1 MPYSS
6 TNVTLYRFKT
16 GKAFTKGQRFAL
28 DLPLD
33 NAGAVF
39 DLPSAL
45 SFLACAPFKLEP
57 EMEIKLEMD
66 SAFAIPVNVED
77 YDYCVIQ
84 ADGGTGR
91 VNKLP
96 YFIEKIDRVSDQVV
110 RVRLLFDELNFMSAI
125 GSADGI
131 ASFLSDRTRV
141 TREHKYRFAKSK
153 TGNSYLPVIDR
164 FPEGISGNF
173 RRTSKEAIEL
183 SENVKTGKGFDWTA
197 FYFSDGTDA
206 SSPISSFLVADEPL
220 FQKTLKAAKDTLAYA
235 DIPEAVSL
243 YFTLPEASDLSVE
256 GYMLTGGTTPGR
268 TVTLGEEADIDGRR
282 CVVMAAR
289 IWTGK
294 KAGDN
299 FLQSYFYK
307 VWYDKNGIFV
317 KEEQVGTF
325 YDHMFKIVAPR
336 CARVFSGTS
345 AWPTSMAAILR
356 LPTLSAFFKK
366 DVDDL
371 ERIVAESDVDRTALG
386 LKKAICLPYR
396 PFDRDASGYL
406 PEGCFV
412 VAGKILLARD
422 DLESTIEWRPSG
434 RNKILHLP
442 KLSAKPTETTDGKG
456 ASLLLEPKVFSSEF
470 QFSKLVYDSFS
481 IVLKGEDSY
490 FNLNLSETG
499 NDKIVFKFFASPS
512 MVSEFDF
519 SLYSWPGYSASE
531 FILTPIWTED
541 YPLHL
546 IINRNNETPVYT
558 SAYLDYLRTGY
569 NYDLKS
575 QAVQLG
581 MQGLGIAISAINAG
595 VGIAATFTPGVGI
608 AAAPYAVSA
617 ATGFASSIAN
627 IGKTAAENERGNA
640 QRLKEL
646 QAQGASVAGNS
657 DFAVS
662 KRYTKNRVSLETY
675 SVEPRLI
682 NAARSFFYLKGY
694 ATDEIKAPS
703 CHTRAHFDFVEC
715 DPVFQ
720 PEALSLFPKWMLELI
735 ADDLRQGVT
744 FLHPVAGDYDIAQQ
758 SSNYELSVLNA

>member
-6 TNVTLYRFKT
+6 TNVTLYRFKS

-33 NAGAVF
+33 NTGAIF
-39 DLPSAL
+39 DLSSAL

-57 EMEIKLEMD
+57 ELEIKLEMD

-77 YDYCVIQ
+77 YDYAIVQ

-131 ASFLSDRTRV
+131 AGFLSDRTRV
-141 TREHKYRFAKSK
+141 TREHKDRFAKSK

-235 DIPEAVSL
+235 DIPENVSL
-243 YFTLPEASDLSVE
+243 YFALPEAGDKTVE
-256 GYMLTGGTTPGR
+256 GYISTGGASPSR
-268 TVTLGEEADIDGRR
+268 SITLGEEADIDGRR

-289 IWTGK
+289 IWTGRK
-294 KAGDN
+294 DGAT
-299 FLQSYFYK
+299 FLYTYFYK
-307 VWYDKNGIFV
+307 EWYDKNGLFV
-317 KEEQVGTF
+317 KEEQVSVAL
-325 YDHMFKIVAPR
+325 DRMVKIIAPR
-336 CARVFSGTS
+336 CARVFSGAS
-345 AWPTSMAAILR
+345 AWPTSIAAILR
-356 LPTLSAFFKK
+356 LPTLPAFFKK
-366 DVDDL
+366 DVYDF
-371 ERIVAESDVDRTALG
+371 ERIVAESEIDRTAIG

-396 PFDRDASGYL
+396 PFDRDDAGYL

-422 DLESTIEWRPSG
+422 GLESTISFTPKG
-434 RNKILHLP
+434 RELRLP
-442 KLSAKPTETTDGKG
+442 YMTAKPTEATDGK
-456 ASLLLEPKVFSSEF
+456 ATALQLEPKVYSSEF
-470 QFSKLVYDSFS
+470 RFSKLVYDSFS

-490 FNLNLSETG
+490 FNSNLSEIG

-512 MVSEFDF
+512 MVSEFDLT
-519 SLYSWPGYSASE
+519 LYSWPGYSASE
-531 FILTPIWTED
+531 FILTPVWSED

-546 IINRNNETPVYT
+546 IINRNNETPVFT

-595 VGIAATFTPGVGI
+595 VGIAATFATGGL
-608 AAAPYAVSA
+608 AAPYAVSA

-627 IGKTAAENERGNA
+627 IGKTAAENQRGNA

-682 NAARSFFYLKGY
+682 NAARAFFYLKGY

-703 CHTRAHFDFVEC
+703 CHSRSHFDFIEC
-715 DPVFQ
+715 EPVFQ

-744 FLHPVAGDYDIAQQ
+744 VMHPVNGDYDIAQT
-758 SSNYELSVLNA
+758 SSNYELSVLNS

>member
-6 TNVTLYRFKT
+6 TNVTLYRFKA

-33 NAGAVF
+33 NAGAIF
-39 DLPSAL
+39 DLSSAL

-57 EMEIKLEMD
+57 EMEIKLELD

-77 YDYCVIQ
+77 YDYAMIQ

-141 TREHKYRFAKSK
+141 TREHKDRFAKSK
-153 TGNSYLPVIDR
+153 TGKSYLPIIDR

-235 DIPEAVSL
+235 DIPENVSL
-243 YFTLPEASDLSVE
+243 YFALPEASDKTVE
-256 GYMLTGGTTPGR
+256 GYISTGGASPSR
-268 TVTLGEEADIDGRR
+268 TITLGEEADIDGRP

-289 IWTGK
+289 IWTGRK
-294 KAGDN
+294 DGAT
-299 FLQSYFYK
+299 FLYSYFYK
-307 VWYDKNGIFV
+307 EWYDKNGLFV
-317 KEEQVGTF
+317 KEEQVSVAL
-325 YDHMFKIVAPR
+325 DRMVKIVAPR
-336 CARVFSGTS
+336 CARVFSGAS

-371 ERIVAESDVDRTALG
+371 ERIVAESEIDRTALG

-396 PFDRDASGYL
+396 PFDRDDAGYL

-422 DLESTIEWRPSG
+422 DLESTISFTPKG
-434 RNKILHLP
+434 RELRLP
-442 KLSAKPTETTDGKG
+442 YMTAKPTEKTDGKAG
-456 ASLLLEPKVFSSEF
+456 ALQLEPKVYSSEF
-470 QFSKLVYDSFS
+470 RFSKLVYDSFS
-481 IVLKGEDSY
+481 IVLKGEESY
-490 FNLNLSETG
+490 FNSNLSEIG

-512 MVSEFDF
+512 MVSEFDLT
-519 SLYSWPGYSASE
+519 LYSWPGWSAEE
-531 FILTPIWTED
+531 FILSPVWTED

-595 VGIAATFTPGVGI
+595 VGIAATFATGGL
-608 AAAPYAVSA
+608 AAPYAVSA

-627 IGKTAAENERGNA
+627 IGKTAAENQRGNA

-682 NAARSFFYLKGY
+682 NAARAFFYLKGY

-703 CHTRAHFDFVEC
+703 CHSRAHFDFIEC
-715 DPVFQ
+715 EPVFQ
-720 PEALSLFPKWMLELI
+720 PEALSLFPKWMLDLI

-744 FLHPVAGDYDIAQQ
+744 VMHPVAGDYDIGQT
-758 SSNYELSVLNA
+758 SSNFELSVLNS

>member
-6 TNVTLYRFKT
+6 TNVTLYRFKAS
-16 GKAFTKGQRFAL
+16 KAFTKGQRFAL

-33 NAGAVF
+33 NVGAIF
-39 DLPSAL
+39 DLSSAL

-57 EMEIKLEMD
+57 ELEIKLEMD

-77 YDYCVIQ
+77 YDYAIVQ
-84 ADGGTGR
+84 ADGGAGR
-91 VNKLP
+91 TNKLP
-96 YFIEKIDRVSDQVV
+96 YFIDKIDRVSDQVV

-141 TREHKYRFAKSK
+141 TREHKDRFAKSK
-153 TGNSYLPVIDR
+153 TGKSYLPVIDR

-173 RRTSKEAIEL
+173 HRTSKEAIEL

-197 FYFSDGTDA
+197 FYFSDGTDV
-206 SSPISSFLVADEPL
+206 SSPISSFLVANEPL

-235 DIPEAVSL
+235 DIPENVSL
-243 YFTLPEASDLSVE
+243 YFALPEASDKTVE
-256 GYMLTGGTTPGR
+256 GYISTGGASPSR
-268 TVTLGEEADIDGRR
+268 TITLGEEADIDGRP

-289 IWTGK
+289 IWTGRK
-294 KAGDN
+294 DGAT
-299 FLQSYFYK
+299 FLYSYFYK
-307 VWYDKNGIFV
+307 EWYDKNGLFV
-317 KEEQVGTF
+317 KEEQVSVAL
-325 YDHMFKIVAPR
+325 DRMVKIVAPR
-336 CARVFSGTS
+336 CARVFSGAS
-345 AWPTSMAAILR
+345 AWPTSIAAILR

-371 ERIVAESDVDRTALG
+371 ERISAESEIDRTAIG

-396 PFDRDASGYL
+396 PFDRDDAGYL

-412 VAGKILLARD
+412 VAGKILLASAS
-422 DLESTIEWRPSG
+422 LESTISFTPKG
-434 RNKILHLP
+434 RELRLP
-442 KLSAKPTETTDGKG
+442 YMTAKPTEKTDGKAG
-456 ASLLLEPKVFSSEF
+456 ALQLEPKVYSSEF
-470 QFSKLVYDSFS
+470 RFSKLVYDSFS
-481 IVLKGEDSY
+481 IVLKGEESY
-490 FNLNLSETG
+490 FNSNLSEIG

-512 MVSEFDF
+512 MVSEFDLT
-519 SLYSWPGYSASE
+519 LYSWPGWSAEE
-531 FILTPIWTED
+531 FILSPVWSED

-595 VGIAATFTPGVGI
+595 VGIAATFATGGL
-608 AAAPYAVSA
+608 AAPYAVSA

-627 IGKTAAENERGNA
+627 IGKTAAENQRGNA

-682 NAARSFFYLKGY
+682 NSARAFFYLKGY
-694 ATDEIKAPS
+694 ATDEIKAPT

-715 DPVFQ
+715 EPVFT
-720 PEALSLFPKWMLELI
+720 PEALSLFPKWMLDLI

-744 FLHPVAGDYDIAQQ
+744 VMHPVNGDYDIAQT

>member
-6 TNVTLYRFKT
+6 TNVVLYRFKT

-33 NAGAVF
+33 NAGAIF
-39 DLPSAL
+39 DLSSAL

-57 EMEIKLEMD
+57 ELEIKLEMD

-77 YDYCVIQ
+77 YDYAMIQ

-131 ASFLSDRTRV
+131 AGFLSDRTRV
-141 TREHKYRFAKSK
+141 TREHKDRFAKSK
-153 TGNSYLPVIDR
+153 TGKSYLPIIDR

-173 RRTSKEAIEL
+173 RRTSKEAIEF

-197 FYFSDGTDA
+197 VYFSDGTDA

-220 FQKTLKAAKDTLAYA
+220 FQKTLKAAKDTLSYA
-235 DIPEAVSL
+235 DIPENVSL
-243 YFTLPEASDLSVE
+243 YFALPEASDKTVE
-256 GYMLTGGTTPGR
+256 GFISTGGASPSR
-268 TVTLGEEADIDGRR
+268 TITLGEEADIDGRP

-289 IWTGK
+289 IWTGRK
-294 KAGDN
+294 DGAT
-299 FLQSYFYK
+299 FLYSYFYK
-307 VWYDKNGIFV
+307 EWYDKNGLFV
-317 KEEQVGTF
+317 KEEQVSVAL
-325 YDHMFKIVAPR
+325 DRMVKIVAPR
-336 CARVFSGTS
+336 CARVFSGAS

-356 LPTLSAFFKK
+356 LPTLTAFFKK

-371 ERIVAESDVDRTALG
+371 ERIVAESEIDRTAIG

-396 PFDRDASGYL
+396 PFDRDDAGYL

-412 VAGKILLARD
+412 VAGKILLASAS
-422 DLESTIEWRPSG
+422 LESTISFTPKGRELYLPSM
-434 RNKILHLP
+434 
-442 KLSAKPTETTDGKG
+442 SAKPTEATDGK
-456 ASLLLEPKVFSSEF
+456 ATALQLEPKVYSSEF
-470 QFSKLVYDSFS
+470 RFSKLVYDSFS

-490 FNLNLSETG
+490 FNSNLSEIG
-499 NDKIVFKFFASPS
+499 NNKVVFKFFASPS
-512 MVSEFDF
+512 MVSEFDLT
-519 SLYSWPGYSASE
+519 LYSWPGYSAEE
-531 FILTPIWTED
+531 FILSPVWSED

-595 VGIAATFTPGVGI
+595 VGIAATFATGGL
-608 AAAPYAVSA
+608 AAPYAVSA

-627 IGKTAAENERGNA
+627 IGKTAAENQRGNA

-682 NAARSFFYLKGY
+682 ASARSFFYLKGY

-744 FLHPVAGDYDIAQQ
+744 VMHAVNGDYDIGQT
-758 SSNYELSVLNA
+758 SSNFELSVLNS

>member
-6 TNVTLYRFKT
+6 TNVVLYRFKT

-33 NAGAVF
+33 NAGAIF
-39 DLPSAL
+39 DLSSAL

-77 YDYCVIQ
+77 YDYAIVQ

-131 ASFLSDRTRV
+131 AGFLSDRTRV
-141 TREHKYRFAKSK
+141 TREHKDRFAKSK
-153 TGNSYLPVIDR
+153 TGKSYLPIIDR

-173 RRTSKEAIEL
+173 RRTSKEAVEL

-220 FQKTLKAAKDTLAYA
+220 FQKTLKAGEDTLSVNPSTGYPNSSSVYFCLCEAYSTKVA
-235 DIPEAVSL
+235 
-243 YFTLPEASDLSVE
+243 FNQLSSQNTRV
-256 GYMLTGGTTPGR
+256 
-268 TVTLGEEADIDGRR
+268 VTLGETAQIDGRD
-282 CVVMAAR
+282 CIVLAAR
-289 IWTGK
+289 VWY
-294 KAGDN
+294 D
-299 FLQSYFYK
+299 YK
-307 VWYDKNGIFV
+307 SATSTSGAYLYKLWYDKNGLFV
-317 KEEQVGTF
+317 KEEQVGGIENLLNNIT
-325 YDHMFKIVAPR
+325 APK

-345 AWPTSMAAILR
+345 ARPTSMAAILR
-356 LPTLSAFFKK
+356 LPTLEGFFKK
-366 DVDDL
+366 DMDDL
-371 ERIVAESDVDRTALG
+371 DRIVAESDIDRTALG

-412 VAGKILLARD
+412 VAGKILLASAS
-422 DLESTIEWRPSG
+422 LESTIEFTPKG
-434 RNKILHLP
+434 RELYLP
-442 KLSAKPTETTDGKG
+442 NMSTKPTEATDGK
-456 ASLLLEPKVFSSEF
+456 ATALQLEPKVYSSEF
-470 QFSKLVYDSFS
+470 RFSKLVYDSFS
-481 IVLKGEDSY
+481 IVLKGEESY
-490 FNLNLSETG
+490 FNSNLSEIG

-512 MVSEFDF
+512 MVSEFDLT
-519 SLYSWPGYSASE
+519 LYSWPGWSAEE
-531 FILTPIWTED
+531 FILSPVWSED

-595 VGIAATFTPGVGI
+595 VGIAATFATGGL
-608 AAAPYAVSA
+608 AAPYAVSA

-627 IGKTAAENERGNA
+627 IGKTAAENQRGNA

-646 QAQGASVAGNS
+646 QAQGASAAGNS

-682 NAARSFFYLKGY
+682 NSARAFFYLKGY

-703 CHTRAHFDFVEC
+703 CHTRAHFDFIEC
-715 DPVFQ
+715 EPVFQ

-744 FLHPVAGDYDIAQQ
+744 VMHPVAGDYDIGQT
-758 SSNYELSVLNA
+758 SSNFELSVLNS

>member
-6 TNVTLYRFKT
+6 TNVVLYRFKS

-33 NAGAVF
+33 NLGAVF

-45 SFLACAPFKLEP
+45 SFLACAPFKIEP
-57 EMEIKLEMD
+57 ELEIKLEMD

-77 YDYCVIQ
+77 YDYAMIQ

-91 VNKLP
+91 VNNLP

-110 RVRLLFDELNFMSAI
+110 RVRLLFDELNFMSAM

-131 ASFLSDRTRV
+131 AIYLSDRTRV
-141 TREHKYRFAKSK
+141 TREHKDRFALSK
-153 TGNSYLPVIDR
+153 TGKSYLPIIDR

-220 FQKTLKAAKDTLAYA
+220 FQKTLKAAEDTLSVNPSGGY
-235 DIPEAVSL
+235 PNSSSV
-243 YFTLPEASDLSVE
+243 YFCLCEASSTKISFNQ
-256 GYMLTGGTTPGR
+256 LTSQNTR
-268 TVTLGEEADIDGRR
+268 VMTLGETAQIDGRD
-282 CVVMAAR
+282 CIVL
-289 IWTGK
+289 
-294 KAGDN
+294 AGRVWYD
-299 FLQSYFYK
+299 YK
-307 VWYDKNGIFV
+307 SATSTSGAYLYKLWYDKNGLFV
-317 KEEQVGTF
+317 KEEQVGGIENLLNNIT
-325 YDHMFKIVAPR
+325 APK

-345 AWPTSMAAILR
+345 ARPTSMAAILR
-356 LPTLSAFFKK
+356 LPTLDIFFKK

-371 ERIVAESDVDRTALG
+371 DRIVAESDIDRTALG

-396 PFDRDASGYL
+396 PFDRDDAGYL

-422 DLESTIEWRPSG
+422 DLESTISFTPKG
-434 RNKILHLP
+434 RDFMLP
-442 KLSAKPTETTDGKG
+442 VMNAKPTEATDGK
-456 ASLLLEPKVFSSEF
+456 ATALRLEPKVYSSEF
-470 QFSKLVYDSFS
+470 RFAKIVYDSFS
-481 IVLKGEDSY
+481 IVLKGEESY
-490 FNLNLSETG
+490 FNTNLSEIG
-499 NDKIVFKFFASPS
+499 NDKVVFKFFASPS
-512 MVSEFDF
+512 MVSEFDLT
-519 SLYSWPGYSASE
+519 LYSWPGFSAEE
-531 FILTPIWTED
+531 FILTPIWGED

-546 IINRNNETPVYT
+546 VINRNNETPVYT

-595 VGIAATFTPGVGI
+595 VGIAATFATGGL
-608 AAAPYAVSA
+608 AAPYAVSA
-617 ATGFASSIAN
+617 ATGFASSIAT
-627 IGKTAAENERGNA
+627 IGKTAAENQRGNA

-682 NAARSFFYLKGY
+682 DAARSFFYLKGY
-694 ATDEIKAPS
+694 ATDEIKAPT

-720 PEALSLFPKWMLELI
+720 PEALSLFPKWMLDLI

-744 FLHPVAGDYDIAQQ
+744 FLHPVAGDYDIGQT
-758 SSNYELSVLNA
+758 SSNYELSMLNA

>member
-6 TNVTLYRFKT
+6 TNVTLYRFKS

-33 NAGAVF
+33 NAGAIF
-39 DLPSAL
+39 DLSSAL

-77 YDYCVIQ
+77 YDYAIVQ

-141 TREHKYRFAKSK
+141 TREHKDRFAKSK
-153 TGNSYLPVIDR
+153 TGKSYLPIIDR

-173 RRTSKEAIEL
+173 HRTSKEAIEL
-183 SENVKTGKGFDWTA
+183 SENVKTGKGFEWTA
-197 FYFSDGTDA
+197 FYFSDGTDV

-220 FQKTLKAAKDTLAYA
+220 FQKTLKAGEDTLSVNPSTGYPNSSSVYFCLCEAYSTKVA
-235 DIPEAVSL
+235 
-243 YFTLPEASDLSVE
+243 FNQLSSQNTRV
-256 GYMLTGGTTPGR
+256 
-268 TVTLGEEADIDGRR
+268 VTLGETAQIDGRD
-282 CVVMAAR
+282 CIVLAAR
-289 IWTGK
+289 
-294 KAGDN
+294 
-299 FLQSYFYK
+299 
-307 VWYDKNGIFV
+307 VWYDYKSATSTSGAYLYKLWYDRNGLFV
-317 KEEQVGTF
+317 KEEQVGGIENLLNNIT
-325 YDHMFKIVAPR
+325 APK

-345 AWPTSMAAILR
+345 ARPTSMAAILR
-356 LPTLSAFFKK
+356 LPTLDIFFKK

-371 ERIVAESDVDRTALG
+371 ERIVAESDIDRTALG

-412 VAGKILLARD
+412 VAGKILLASAS
-422 DLESTIEWRPSG
+422 LESTIEFTPKGRELYLPSMT
-434 RNKILHLP
+434 
-442 KLSAKPTETTDGKG
+442 AKPTEATDGK
-456 ASLLLEPKVFSSEF
+456 ATALRLEPKVFSSEF
-470 QFSKLVYDSFS
+470 RFSKLVYDSFS

-490 FNLNLSETG
+490 FNANLSEIG

-519 SLYSWPGYSASE
+519 SIFSYPGYSASE
-531 FILTPIWTED
+531 FILSPVWTED

-546 IINRNNETPVYT
+546 IINRNNETPVFT

-595 VGIAATFTPGVGI
+595 VGIAATFATGGL
-608 AAAPYAVSA
+608 AAPYAVSA

-627 IGKTAAENERGNA
+627 IGKTAAENQRGNA

-682 NAARSFFYLKGY
+682 ASARSFFYLKGY
-694 ATDEIKAPS
+694 ATDEIKAPT
-703 CHTRAHFDFVEC
+703 CHTRAHFDFIEC
-715 DPVFQ
+715 EPVFQ

-744 FLHPVAGDYDIAQQ
+744 VMHAVNGDYDIGQT

>member
-6 TNVTLYRFKT
+6 TNVVLYRFKT

-33 NAGAVF
+33 NAGAIF
-39 DLPSAL
+39 DLSSAL

-77 YDYCVIQ
+77 YDYAIVQ

-141 TREHKYRFAKSK
+141 TREHKDRFAKSK

-173 RRTSKEAIEL
+173 HRTSKEAIEL
-183 SENVKTGKGFDWTA
+183 SENVKTGKGFEWTA

-220 FQKTLKAAKDTLAYA
+220 FQKTLKAGEDTLSVNPSTGYPNSSSVYFCLCEAYSTKVA
-235 DIPEAVSL
+235 
-243 YFTLPEASDLSVE
+243 FNQLSSQNTRV
-256 GYMLTGGTTPGR
+256 
-268 TVTLGEEADIDGRR
+268 VTLGETAQIDGRD
-282 CVVMAAR
+282 CIVLAAR
-289 IWTGK
+289 VWY
-294 KAGDN
+294 D
-299 FLQSYFYK
+299 YK
-307 VWYDKNGIFV
+307 SATSTSGAYLYKLWYDKNGLFV
-317 KEEQVGTF
+317 KEEQVGGIENLLNNIT
-325 YDHMFKIVAPR
+325 APK

-345 AWPTSMAAILR
+345 ARPTSMAAILR
-356 LPTLSAFFKK
+356 LPTLDIFFKK

-371 ERIVAESDVDRTALG
+371 ERISAESDIDRTALG

-412 VAGKILLARD
+412 VAGKILLASGS
-422 DLESTIEWRPSG
+422 LESTISFTPKGRDLYLPSMT
-434 RNKILHLP
+434 
-442 KLSAKPTETTDGKG
+442 AKPTEATDGK
-456 ASLLLEPKVFSSEF
+456 ATALRLEPKVFSSEF
-470 QFSKLVYDSFS
+470 RFSKLVYDSFS

-490 FNLNLSETG
+490 FNSNLSEIG

-512 MVSEFDF
+512 MVSEFDLT
-519 SLYSWPGYSASE
+519 LYSWPGFSAEE
-531 FILTPIWTED
+531 FILSPVWSED

-595 VGIAATFTPGVGI
+595 VGIAATFATGGL
-608 AAAPYAVSA
+608 AAPYAVSA
-617 ATGFASSIAN
+617 ATGFASSIAS
-627 IGKTAAENERGNA
+627 IGKTAAENQRGNA

-682 NAARSFFYLKGY
+682 DSARSFFYLKGY

-703 CHTRAHFDFVEC
+703 CHTRAHFDFIEC

-720 PEALSLFPKWMLELI
+720 PEALSLFPKWMLDLI

-744 FLHPVAGDYDIAQQ
+744 VMHPVNGDYDIAQQ
-758 SSNYELSVLNA
+758 SSNYELNVLNS

>member
-6 TNVTLYRFKT
+6 TNVTLYRFKA

-33 NAGAVF
+33 NTGAIF
-39 DLPSAL
+39 DLSSAL

-57 EMEIKLEMD
+57 ELEIKLELD

-77 YDYCVIQ
+77 YDYCIIQ

-141 TREHKYRFAKSK
+141 TREHKDRFAKSK

-220 FQKTLKAAKDTLAYA
+220 FQKTVKAAKDTLAYA
-235 DIPEAVSL
+235 DIPENVSL
-243 YFTLPEASDLSVE
+243 YFALPEASDKTVE
-256 GYMLTGGTTPGR
+256 GYISTGGASPSR
-268 TVTLGEEADIDGRR
+268 SITLGEEADIDGRR

-289 IWTGK
+289 IWTGRK
-294 KAGDN
+294 DGAT
-299 FLQSYFYK
+299 FLYTYFYK
-307 VWYDKNGIFV
+307 EWYDKNGLFV
-317 KEEQVGTF
+317 KEEQVSVAL
-325 YDHMFKIVAPR
+325 DRMVKIIAPR
-336 CARVFSGTS
+336 CARVFSGAS
-345 AWPTSMAAILR
+345 AWPTSIAAILR

-366 DVDDL
+366 GMDDL
-371 ERIVAESDVDRTALG
+371 DRIVAESDIDRTALG

-396 PFDRDASGYL
+396 PFDRDDAGYL

-422 DLESTIEWRPSG
+422 DLESTISFTPKGRELYLPSM
-434 RNKILHLP
+434 
-442 KLSAKPTETTDGKG
+442 SAKPTEATDGK
-456 ASLLLEPKVFSSEF
+456 ATALQLEPKVYSSEF
-470 QFSKLVYDSFS
+470 RFSKLVYDSFS
-481 IVLKGEDSY
+481 IVLKGEDTY
-490 FNLNLSETG
+490 FNSNLSETG

-519 SLYSWPGYSASE
+519 SIYSYPGYSASE
-531 FILTPIWTED
+531 FILSPVWSED

-595 VGIAATFTPGVGI
+595 VGIAATFATGGL
-608 AAAPYAVSA
+608 AAPYAVSA

-627 IGKTAAENERGNA
+627 IGKTAAENQRGNA

-682 NAARSFFYLKGY
+682 ASARSFFYLKGY

-703 CHTRAHFDFVEC
+703 CHTRAHFDFIEC
-715 DPVFQ
+715 EPVFQ
-720 PEALSLFPKWMLELI
+720 PEALSLFPKWMLDLI

-744 FLHPVAGDYDIAQQ
+744 VMHPVAGDYDIGQT
-758 SSNYELSVLNA
+758 SSNFELSVLNS

>member
-6 TNVTLYRFKT
+6 TNVVLYRFKT

-33 NAGAVF
+33 NTGAIF
-39 DLPSAL
+39 DLSSAL

-77 YDYCVIQ
+77 YDYAIVQ

-141 TREHKYRFAKSK
+141 TREHKDRFAKSK

-173 RRTSKEAIEL
+173 HRTSKEAIEL

-220 FQKTLKAAKDTLAYA
+220 LQKTLKAAEDTLSVNPSSGY
-235 DIPEAVSL
+235 PNSSSV
-243 YFTLPEASDLSVE
+243 YFCLCESYSTKVAFNQLSSQNTRV
-256 GYMLTGGTTPGR
+256 
-268 TVTLGEEADIDGRR
+268 VTLGETAQIDGRD
-282 CVVMAAR
+282 CIVLAAR
-289 IWTGK
+289 
-294 KAGDN
+294 
-299 FLQSYFYK
+299 
-307 VWYDKNGIFV
+307 VWYDYKSATSTSGAYLYKLWYDRNGLFV
-317 KEEQVGTF
+317 KEEQVGGIENLLNNIT
-325 YDHMFKIVAPR
+325 APK

-345 AWPTSMAAILR
+345 AWPTSIAAILR
-356 LPTLSAFFKK
+356 LPTLDIFFKK

-371 ERIVAESDVDRTALG
+371 DRIVAESDIDRTALG

-396 PFDRDASGYL
+396 PFDRDDAGYL

-412 VAGKILLARD
+412 VAGKILLASAS
-422 DLESTIEWRPSG
+422 LESTISFTPKGRELYLPSM
-434 RNKILHLP
+434 
-442 KLSAKPTETTDGKG
+442 SAKPTEATDGK
-456 ASLLLEPKVFSSEF
+456 ATALQVEPKVYSSEF
-470 QFSKLVYDSFS
+470 RFSKLVYDSFS
-481 IVLKGEDSY
+481 IVLKGEESY
-490 FNLNLSETG
+490 FNSNLSEIG

-519 SLYSWPGYSASE
+519 SIYSYPGYSASE
-531 FILTPIWTED
+531 FILSPVWSED

-595 VGIAATFTPGVGI
+595 VGIAATFATGGL
-608 AAAPYAVSA
+608 AAPYAVSA

-627 IGKTAAENERGNA
+627 IGKTAAENQRGNA

-694 ATDEIKAPS
+694 ATDEIKAPT
-703 CHTRAHFDFVEC
+703 CHSRAHFDFIEC

-720 PEALSLFPKWMLELI
+720 PEALRLFPKWMLELI

-744 FLHPVAGDYDIAQQ
+744 VMHAVNGDYDIAQT
-758 SSNYELSVLNA
+758 SSNYELSVLNS

>member
-6 TNVTLYRFKT
+6 TNVTLYRFKA

-28 DLPLD
+28 DMPLD
-33 NAGAVF
+33 NAGAIF

-57 EMEIKLEMD
+57 ELEIKLELD

-77 YDYCVIQ
+77 YDYAIIQ

-91 VNKLP
+91 TNKLP

-131 ASFLSDRTRV
+131 AGFLSDRTRV
-141 TREHKYRFAKSK
+141 TREHKDRFAKSK
-153 TGNSYLPVIDR
+153 TGNSYLPIIDR

-173 RRTSKEAIEL
+173 RRTFKEAIESDKL
-183 SENVKTGKGFDWTA
+183 DWTA
-197 FYFSDGTDA
+197 FYFADGTDA
-206 SSPISSFLVADEPL
+206 EAPIASYLVPSEAMS
-220 FQKTLKAAKDTLAYA
+220 QKVQKAAAKTLTLA
-235 DIPEAVSL
+235 DIPGGVSI
-243 YFTLPEASDLSVE
+243 YFAMSEASDLYVE
-256 GYMLTGGTTPGR
+256 LWGLVPPSHNAEKLVGI
-268 TVTLGEEADIDGRR
+268 TLGEEAVIDGRA
-282 CVVMAAR
+282 CVVMGAR
-289 IWTGK
+289 IWTGSK
-294 KAGDN
+294 TSE
-299 FLQSYFYK
+299 FLTASYLYK
-307 VWYDKNGIFV
+307 LWYDRNGIFV
-317 KEEQVGTF
+317 KEEQVGTLVN
-325 YDHMFKIVAPR
+325 YVTEIHAPR
-336 CARVFSGTS
+336 CARVFSSST
-345 AWPTSMAAILR
+345 AWPTSLPAILR
-356 LPTLSAFFKK
+356 LKPLTTFFQK
-366 DVDDL
+366 DVYAVDQL
-371 ERIVAESDVDRTALG
+371 VAESSIERTSLG

-396 PFDRDASGYL
+396 PFDRVDGYL
-406 PEGCFV
+406 PDGAVV
-412 VAGKILLARD
+412 VAGKVLLAD
-422 DLESTIEWRPSG
+422 PETESTIEWRPSG
-434 RNKILHLP
+434 RNKILQLP
-442 KLSAKPTETTDGKG
+442 KLSAKPTETADGKG
-456 ASLLLEPKVFSSEF
+456 AALRLEPKVYSSEF

-519 SLYSWPGYSASE
+519 SVYSWPGYSPSE
-531 FILTPIWTED
+531 FILSPIWTED

-595 VGIAATFTPGVGI
+595 VGIAATFATGGL
-608 AAAPYAVSA
+608 AAPYAVSA

-682 NAARSFFYLKGY
+682 NSARSFFYLKGY

-703 CHTRAHFDFVEC
+703 CHSRAHFDFVEC

-720 PEALSLFPKWMLELI
+720 PEALSLFPKWMLDLI

-744 FLHPVAGDYDIAQQ
+744 FLHAVAGDYDIGQT

>member
-1 MPYSS
+1 
-6 TNVTLYRFKT
+6 
-16 GKAFTKGQRFAL
+16 
-28 DLPLD
+28 
-33 NAGAVF
+33 
-39 DLPSAL
+39 
-45 SFLACAPFKLEP
+45 
-57 EMEIKLEMD
+57 MD

-77 YDYCVIQ
+77 YDYAIVQ

-141 TREHKYRFAKSK
+141 TREHKDRFAKSK

-220 FQKTLKAAKDTLAYA
+220 LQKTLKAAEDTLSVNPSSGY
-235 DIPEAVSL
+235 PNSSSV
-243 YFTLPEASDLSVE
+243 YFCLCESYSTKVAFNQLSSQNTRV
-256 GYMLTGGTTPGR
+256 
-268 TVTLGEEADIDGRR
+268 VTLGETAQIDGRD
-282 CVVMAAR
+282 CIVLAAR
-289 IWTGK
+289 
-294 KAGDN
+294 
-299 FLQSYFYK
+299 
-307 VWYDKNGIFV
+307 VWYDYKSVTSTSGAYLYKLWYDRNGLFV
-317 KEEQVGTF
+317 KEEQVGGIENLLNNIT
-325 YDHMFKIVAPR
+325 APK

-345 AWPTSMAAILR
+345 ARPTSMAAILR
-356 LPTLSAFFKK
+356 LPTLDIFFKK

-371 ERIVAESDVDRTALG
+371 ERISAESDIDRTALG

-412 VAGKILLARD
+412 VAGKILLASGS
-422 DLESTIEWRPSG
+422 LESTISFTPKGRDLYLPSMT
-434 RNKILHLP
+434 
-442 KLSAKPTETTDGKG
+442 AKPTEATDGK
-456 ASLLLEPKVFSSEF
+456 ATALRLEPKVFSSEF
-470 QFSKLVYDSFS
+470 RFSKLVYDSFS

-490 FNLNLSETG
+490 FNSNLSEIG

-512 MVSEFDF
+512 MVSEFDLT
-519 SLYSWPGYSASE
+519 LYSWPGFSAEE
-531 FILTPIWTED
+531 FILSPVWSED

-595 VGIAATFTPGVGI
+595 VGIAATFATGGL
-608 AAAPYAVSA
+608 AAPYAVSA

-627 IGKTAAENERGNA
+627 IGKTAAENQRGNA

-682 NAARSFFYLKGY
+682 NSARSFFYLKGY
-694 ATDEIKAPS
+694 ATDEIKAPN
-703 CHTRAHFDFVEC
+703 CHSRAHFDFIEC

-744 FLHPVAGDYDIAQQ
+744 VMHAVNGDYDIAQT
-758 SSNYELSVLNA
+758 SSNYELSVLNS

>member
-6 TNVTLYRFKT
+6 TNVTLYRFKS
-16 GKAFTKGQRFAL
+16 GKAFTKGQRLAL

-33 NAGAVF
+33 NTGAIF
-39 DLPSAL
+39 DLSSAL

-57 EMEIKLEMD
+57 EMEIKLELD

-77 YDYCVIQ
+77 YDYAIVQ

-141 TREHKYRFAKSK
+141 TREHKDRFAKSK
-153 TGNSYLPVIDR
+153 TGKSYLPIIDR

-173 RRTSKEAIEL
+173 HRTSKEAIEL

-197 FYFSDGTDA
+197 FYFSDGTDV

-220 FQKTLKAAKDTLAYA
+220 FQKTLKAGEDTLSVNPSTGYPNSSSVYFCLCEAYSTKVA
-235 DIPEAVSL
+235 
-243 YFTLPEASDLSVE
+243 FNQLSSQNTRV
-256 GYMLTGGTTPGR
+256 
-268 TVTLGEEADIDGRR
+268 VTLGETAQIDGRD
-282 CVVMAAR
+282 CIVLAAR
-289 IWTGK
+289 VWY
-294 KAGDN
+294 D
-299 FLQSYFYK
+299 YK
-307 VWYDKNGIFV
+307 SATSTSGAYLYKLWYDKNGLFV
-317 KEEQVGTF
+317 KEEQVGGIENLLNNIT
-325 YDHMFKIVAPR
+325 APK
-336 CARVFSGTS
+336 CARVFSGAS

-371 ERIVAESDVDRTALG
+371 ERIVAESEIDRTALG

-396 PFDRDASGYL
+396 PFDRDDAGYL

-412 VAGKILLARD
+412 VAGKILLASVS
-422 DLESTIEWRPSG
+422 LESTISFTPKG
-434 RNKILHLP
+434 REMRLP
-442 KLSAKPTETTDGKG
+442 YMTAKPTEKTDGKAG
-456 ASLLLEPKVFSSEF
+456 ALQLEPKVYSSEF
-470 QFSKLVYDSFS
+470 RFSKLVYDSFS
-481 IVLKGEDSY
+481 IVLKGEESY
-490 FNLNLSETG
+490 FNSNLSEIG

-512 MVSEFDF
+512 MVSEFDLT
-519 SLYSWPGYSASE
+519 LYSWPGWSAEE
-531 FILTPIWTED
+531 FILSPVWSED

-595 VGIAATFTPGVGI
+595 VGIAATFATGGL
-608 AAAPYAVSA
+608 AAPYAVSA

-627 IGKTAAENERGNA
+627 IGKTAAENQRGNA

-694 ATDEIKAPS
+694 ATDEIKAPT

-744 FLHPVAGDYDIAQQ
+744 VMHPVAGDYDIGQT
-758 SSNYELSVLNA
+758 SSNFELSVLNS

>member
-6 TNVTLYRFKT
+6 TNVVLYRFKT

-33 NAGAVF
+33 NAGAIF
-39 DLPSAL
+39 DLSSAL

-57 EMEIKLEMD
+57 QLEIKLEMD

-77 YDYCVIQ
+77 YDYALIEAEAV
-84 ADGGTGR
+84 TR
-91 VNKLP
+91 SLMLP

-125 GSADGI
+125 GSTDGI

-141 TREHKYRFAKSK
+141 TREHKDRFAKSK
-153 TGNSYLPVIDR
+153 TGNSYLPIIDR

-220 FQKTLKAAKDTLAYA
+220 FQKTNKAASSELSFA
-235 DIPEAVSL
+235 DIPEKTSL
-243 YFTLPEASDLSVE
+243 YFTLPEASDLSVN
-256 GYMLTGGTTPGR
+256 GYPATGSSPAR

-289 IWTGK
+289 IWTGTK
-294 KAGDN
+294 DTGGGR
-299 FLQSYFYK
+299 FLQYAFYK
-307 VWYDKNGIFV
+307 EWYDKNGLFV
-317 KEEQVGTF
+317 KEELVSVVADGLVR
-325 YDHMFKIVAPR
+325 IVAPR
-336 CARVFSGTS
+336 CARTFSGTS
-345 AWPTSMAAILR
+345 AWPTSLAAILR

-371 ERIVAESDVDRTALG
+371 ERIGAESEIDRTSLG

-396 PFDRDASGYL
+396 PFDRDDAGYL

-422 DLESTIEWRPSG
+422 DLESTIEWSPSG
-434 RNKILHLP
+434 RNKILQLP
-442 KLSAKPTETTDGKG
+442 KLSAKPTETTDGK
-456 ASLLLEPKVFSSEF
+456 ATALLDEPKVFSSEF

-519 SLYSWPGYSASE
+519 SVYSWPGYSASE
-531 FILTPIWTED
+531 FILTPVWTED

-581 MQGLGIAISAINAG
+581 MQGLGIALSAINAG
-595 VGIAATFTPGVGI
+595 VGIAATFATGGL
-608 AAAPYAVSA
+608 AAPYAASA

-627 IGKTAAENERGNA
+627 IGKNAAENQRGNA

-646 QAQGASVAGNS
+646 QAQGASVSGNS

-662 KRYTKNRVSLETY
+662 KRYTKNRISLETY

-720 PEALSLFPKWMLELI
+720 PEALSLFPKWMLDLI

-744 FLHPVAGDYDIAQQ
+744 VMHPVSGEYDIAQT

>member
-6 TNVTLYRFKT
+6 TNVTLYRFKS

-33 NAGAVF
+33 NAGAIF
-39 DLPSAL
+39 DLSSAL

-57 EMEIKLEMD
+57 ELEIKLELD

-77 YDYCVIQ
+77 YDYAIVQ

-131 ASFLSDRTRV
+131 AGFLSDRTRV
-141 TREHKYRFAKSK
+141 TREHKDRFAKSK

-173 RRTSKEAIEL
+173 HRTSKEAIEL

-220 FQKTLKAAKDTLAYA
+220 LQKTLKAAEDTLSVNPSSGY
-235 DIPEAVSL
+235 PNSSSV
-243 YFTLPEASDLSVE
+243 YFCLCESYSTKVAFNQLSSQNTRV
-256 GYMLTGGTTPGR
+256 
-268 TVTLGEEADIDGRR
+268 VTLGETAQIDGRD
-282 CVVMAAR
+282 CIVLAAR
-289 IWTGK
+289 
-294 KAGDN
+294 
-299 FLQSYFYK
+299 
-307 VWYDKNGIFV
+307 VWYDYKSATSTSGAYLYKLWYDRNGLFV
-317 KEEQVGTF
+317 KEEQVGGIENLLNNIT
-325 YDHMFKIVAPR
+325 APK

-345 AWPTSMAAILR
+345 ARPTSMAAILR
-356 LPTLSAFFKK
+356 LPTLEGFFKK

-371 ERIVAESDVDRTALG
+371 ERIVAESDIDRTALG

-412 VAGKILLARD
+412 VAGKILLASGS
-422 DLESTIEWRPSG
+422 LESTISFTPKG
-434 RNKILHLP
+434 RELRLP
-442 KLSAKPTETTDGKG
+442 YMTAKPTEKTDGKAG
-456 ASLLLEPKVFSSEF
+456 ALQLEPKVYSSEF
-470 QFSKLVYDSFS
+470 RFSKLVYDSFS
-481 IVLKGEDSY
+481 IVLKGEDTY
-490 FNLNLSETG
+490 FNSNLSETG

-519 SLYSWPGYSASE
+519 SIYSYPGYSASE
-531 FILTPIWTED
+531 FILSPVWSED

-595 VGIAATFTPGVGI
+595 VGIAATFATGGL
-608 AAAPYAVSA
+608 AAPYAVSA

-627 IGKTAAENERGNA
+627 IGKTAAENQRGNA

-682 NAARSFFYLKGY
+682 NSARAFFYLKGY
-694 ATDEIKAPS
+694 ATDEIKAPT
-703 CHTRAHFDFVEC
+703 CHTRAHFDFIEC
-715 DPVFQ
+715 EPVFQ

-744 FLHPVAGDYDIAQQ
+744 VMHPVNGDYDIGQT
-758 SSNYELSVLNA
+758 SSNYELSVLNS

>member
-33 NAGAVF
+33 NAGAIF

-57 EMEIKLEMD
+57 ELEIKLEMD

-77 YDYCVIQ
+77 YDYCIIQ

-91 VNKLP
+91 TNKLP
-96 YFIEKIDRVSDQVV
+96 YFVEKIDRVSDQVV

-141 TREHKYRFAKSK
+141 TREHKDRFAKSK
-153 TGNSYLPVIDR
+153 TGNSYLPIIDR

-173 RRTSKEAIEL
+173 RRRSKEAIEL
-183 SENVKTGKGFDWTA
+183 PENVKTGKGFDWTA

-220 FQKTLKAAKDTLAYA
+220 FQKTLKAAEDTTTIANLPEYA
-235 DIPEAVSL
+235 SL
-243 YFTLPEASDLSVE
+243 YFALPEASSKKIT
-256 GYMLTGGTTPGR
+256 MLNTDDGVTR
-268 TVTLGEEADIDGRR
+268 SVTLGEEADIDGRP

-289 IWTGK
+289 IWTYGK
-294 KAGDN
+294 LASRMP
-299 FLQSYFYK
+299 SYLYK
-307 VWYDKNGIFV
+307 LWYDRNGLFV
-317 KEEQVGTF
+317 KEEQVGLVDNEF
-325 YDHMFKIVAPR
+325 YKLTAPR
-336 CARVFSGTS
+336 CIRTFSGTS

-371 ERIVAESDVDRTALG
+371 DRIVAESDIDRTALG

-396 PFDRDASGYL
+396 PFDRDDAGYL

-422 DLESTIEWRPSG
+422 DLESTISFTPKG
-434 RNKILHLP
+434 RDLRLP
-442 KLSAKPTETTDGKG
+442 YMTAKPTEKTDGK
-456 ASLLLEPKVFSSEF
+456 AAALQQEPKVYSSEF
-470 QFSKLVYDSFS
+470 RFSKLVYDSFS
-481 IVLKGEDSY
+481 IVLKGEDTY
-490 FNLNLSETG
+490 FNSNLTETG

-519 SLYSWPGYSASE
+519 SIYSWPGYSASE
-531 FILTPIWTED
+531 FILSPIWTED

-627 IGKTAAENERGNA
+627 IGKNAAENERGNA

-657 DFAVS
+657 DFAIS

-720 PEALSLFPKWMLELI
+720 PEALSLFPKWMLDLI

-744 FLHPVAGDYDIAQQ
+744 FLHAVAGDYDIGQT

>member
-6 TNVTLYRFKT
+6 TNVVLYRFKA

-33 NAGAVF
+33 NAGAIF
-39 DLPSAL
+39 DLSSAL

-57 EMEIKLEMD
+57 EMEIKLELD

-77 YDYCVIQ
+77 YDYAMIQ

-141 TREHKYRFAKSK
+141 TREHKDRFAKSK
-153 TGNSYLPVIDR
+153 TGKSYLPIIDR

-220 FQKTLKAAKDTLAYA
+220 FQKTLKATKDTLAYA
-235 DIPEAVSL
+235 DIPENVSL
-243 YFTLPEASDLSVE
+243 YFALPEASDKTVE
-256 GYMLTGGTTPGR
+256 GYISTGGASPSR
-268 TVTLGEEADIDGRR
+268 TITLGEEADIDGRP

-289 IWTGK
+289 IWTGRK
-294 KAGDN
+294 DGAT
-299 FLQSYFYK
+299 FLYSYFYK
-307 VWYDKNGIFV
+307 EWYDKNGLFV
-317 KEEQVGTF
+317 KEEQVSVAL
-325 YDHMFKIVAPR
+325 DRMVKIVAPR
-336 CARVFSGTS
+336 CARVFSGAS

-371 ERIVAESDVDRTALG
+371 ERISAESEIDRTALG

-396 PFDRDASGYL
+396 PFDRDDAGYL

-422 DLESTIEWRPSG
+422 DLESTISFTPKG
-434 RNKILHLP
+434 RELRLP
-442 KLSAKPTETTDGKG
+442 YMTAKPTEKTDGKAG
-456 ASLLLEPKVFSSEF
+456 ALQLEPKVYSSEF
-470 QFSKLVYDSFS
+470 RFSKLVYDSFS
-481 IVLKGEDSY
+481 IVLKGEESY
-490 FNLNLSETG
+490 FNSNLSEIG

-512 MVSEFDF
+512 MVSEFDLT
-519 SLYSWPGYSASE
+519 LYSWPGWSAEE
-531 FILTPIWTED
+531 FILSPVWSED

-595 VGIAATFTPGVGI
+595 VGIAATFATGGL
-608 AAAPYAVSA
+608 AAPYAVSA

-627 IGKTAAENERGNA
+627 IGKTAAENQRGNA

-682 NAARSFFYLKGY
+682 NAARAFFYLKGY

-703 CHTRAHFDFVEC
+703 CHSRAHFDFIEC
-715 DPVFQ
+715 EPVFQ
-720 PEALSLFPKWMLELI
+720 PEALSLFPKWMLDLI

-744 FLHPVAGDYDIAQQ
+744 VMHPVAGDYDIGQT
-758 SSNYELSVLNA
+758 SSNFELSVLNS

>member
-6 TNVTLYRFKT
+6 TNVKLYRFKT
-16 GKAFTKGQRFAL
+16 GKAFAKGQRFAL

-33 NAGAVF
+33 NKGAIF

-57 EMEIKLEMD
+57 ELEIKLELD
-66 SAFAIPVNVED
+66 SAFAIPASVED
-77 YDYCVIQ
+77 YDYCIIH
-84 ADGGTGR
+84 ADGGTGH
-91 VNKLP
+91 VNDLP
-96 YFIEKIDRVSDQVV
+96 YFIEKIERVSDQVV

-141 TREHKYRFAKSK
+141 TREHKDRFALSK
-153 TGNSYLPVIDR
+153 TGKSYLPVIDR

-243 YFTLPEASDLSVE
+243 YFTLPEASDKTVE
-256 GYMLTGGTTPGR
+256 GYMLTGGATPGR
-268 TVTLGEEADIDGRR
+268 TVTLGEEADIEGRH

-307 VWYDKNGIFV
+307 VWYDKNGLFV

-345 AWPTSMAAILR
+345 AWPTSLSAILR

-371 ERIVAESDVDRTALG
+371 ERISAESEIDRTSLG

-412 VAGKILLARD
+412 VAGKILLAGD
-422 DLESTIEWRPSG
+422 DLESTIEFTPKG
-434 RNKILHLP
+434 RDLRLP
-442 KLSAKPTETTDGKG
+442 YMTAKPTEATDGK
-456 ASLLLEPKVFSSEF
+456 ATALRLEPKVYSSEF
-470 QFSKLVYDSFS
+470 RFAKIVYDSFA
-481 IVLKGEDSY
+481 IVLKGEESY
-490 FNLNLSETG
+490 FNTNLSEIG

-512 MVSEFDF
+512 MVSEFDLT
-519 SLYSWPGYSASE
+519 LYSWPGWSAEE
-531 FILTPIWTED
+531 FIITPIWGED

-617 ATGFASSIAN
+617 ATGFASSIVN
-627 IGKTAAENERGNA
+627 IGKTAAENQRGNA

-662 KRYTKNRVSLETY
+662 KRYTKNRASLESY

-682 NAARSFFYLKGY
+682 ESARSFFYLKGY
-694 ATDEIKAPS
+694 ATDEIKVPS

-720 PEALSLFPKWMLELI
+720 PEALSLFPKWMLDLI

-744 FLHPVAGDYDIAQQ
+744 FLHAVAGDYDIGQT

>member
-6 TNVTLYRFKT
+6 TNVVLYRFKS

-45 SFLACAPFKLEP
+45 SFLACAPFRLEP

-77 YDYCVIQ
+77 YDYAIIQ

-91 VNKLP
+91 TNKLP
-96 YFIEKIDRVSDQVV
+96 YFVEKIDRVSDQVV
-110 RVRLLFDELNFMSAI
+110 RVRLLFDELNFMSAL

-131 ASFLSDRTRV
+131 AGFLSDRTRV
-141 TREHKYRFAKSK
+141 TREHKDRFAKSK
-153 TGNSYLPVIDR
+153 TGNSYLPIIDR

-183 SENVKTGKGFDWTA
+183 PENVKTGKGFDWTA

-206 SSPISSFLVADEPL
+206 TSPISSFLVADEPL

-243 YFTLPEASDLSVE
+243 YFTLPEASDKTVE
-256 GYMLTGGTTPGR
+256 GYISTGGASPSR
-268 TVTLGEEADIDGRR
+268 TITLGEEADIDGRR

-289 IWTGK
+289 IWTGRK
-294 KAGDN
+294 EPAA
-299 FLQSYFYK
+299 FLYTYFFK
-307 VWYDKNGIFV
+307 EWYDKNGLFV
-317 KEEQVGTF
+317 KEEQVGLGL
-325 YDHMFKIVAPR
+325 DQMVKIIAPR
-336 CARVFSGTS
+336 CARVFSGSS

-356 LPTLSAFFKK
+356 LPTLTAFFKK

-371 ERIVAESDVDRTALG
+371 ERISAESEIDRTALG

-396 PFDRDASGYL
+396 PFDRDDAGYL
-406 PEGCFV
+406 PNGCFV

-422 DLESTIEWRPSG
+422 DLESTISFTPKGRDLYLPSMT
-434 RNKILHLP
+434 
-442 KLSAKPTETTDGKG
+442 AKPTEATDGK
-456 ASLLLEPKVFSSEF
+456 ATALQLEPKVCSSEF
-470 QFSKLVYDSFS
+470 RFSKLVYDSFS
-481 IVLKGEDSY
+481 IVLKGEDTY
-490 FNLNLSETG
+490 FNSNLSETG

-512 MVSEFDF
+512 MVSEFEI

-531 FILTPIWTED
+531 FILSPIWTED

-595 VGIAATFTPGVGI
+595 VGIAATFATGGL
-608 AAAPYAVSA
+608 AAPYAVSA
-617 ATGFASSIAN
+617 STGFLSSIAN
-627 IGKTAAENERGNA
+627 IGKNAAENQRGNA

-682 NAARSFFYLKGY
+682 DSARAFFYLKGY

-703 CHTRAHFDFVEC
+703 CHARAHFDFVEC

-720 PEALSLFPKWMLELI
+720 PEALSLFPKWMLDLI

-744 FLHPVAGDYDIAQQ
+744 FLHPVSGDYDIAQT

>member
-6 TNVTLYRFKT
+6 TNVVLYRFKA

-28 DLPLD
+28 DLPL
-33 NAGAVF
+33 NIPQAIF
-39 DLPSAL
+39 DLPSAI

-57 EMEIKLEMD
+57 EMEIKLELD

-77 YDYCVIQ
+77 YDYAIIQ

-125 GSADGI
+125 GADNGI
-131 ASFLSDRTRV
+131 AGFLSDRTRV
-141 TREHKYRFAKSK
+141 TREHKDRFAKSK
-153 TGNSYLPVIDR
+153 TGNSYLPIIDR

-173 RRTSKEAIEL
+173 RRTSKEEIEDDKL
-183 SENVKTGKGFDWTA
+183 DWTA
-197 FYFSDGTDA
+197 FYFADGTDPDAPIA
-206 SSPISSFLVADEPL
+206 SYLAPSEAMS
-220 FQKTLKAAKDTLAYA
+220 QKTVKAAKDTLAYA

-336 CARVFSGTS
+336 CARVFSDTT
-345 AWPTSMAAILR
+345 AWPTSLPAILR
-356 LPTLSAFFKK
+356 LPPLTAFFKK
-366 DVDDL
+366 DVLAVDQL
-371 ERIVAESDVDRTALG
+371 VAESSIERTSLG
-386 LKKAICLPYR
+386 LKKAICLPYK
-396 PFDRDASGYL
+396 PFNRSEDGYL
-406 PEGCFV
+406 PDGAVV
-412 VAGKILLARD
+412 VAGKVLLANPNTENTFDWLPPNRWG
-422 DLESTIEWRPSG
+422 DLM
-434 RNKILHLP
+434 LP
-442 KLSAKPTETTDGKG
+442 RLPAKPTETPDGKR
-456 ASLLLEPKVFSSEF
+456 AALLLEPKVFSSEF
-470 QFSKLVYDSFS
+470 KFSKLVYDSFS
-481 IVLKGEDSY
+481 IVLKGEDTY
-490 FNLNLSETG
+490 FNSNLSETG

-512 MVSEFDF
+512 MVSEFDL
-519 SLYSWPGYSASE
+519 SVESWPGYSASE
-531 FILTPIWTED
+531 TILRPVWTED

-546 IINRNNETPVYT
+546 VINRNNETPVYT
-558 SAYLDYLRTGY
+558 SGYLDYLRTGY

-595 VGIAATFTPGVGI
+595 VGIAATFATGGL
-608 AAAPYAVSA
+608 AAPYAVSA
-617 ATGFASSIAN
+617 ATGFATSVAN

-675 SVEPRLI
+675 SVEPRLV
-682 NAARSFFYLKGY
+682 NSARSFFYLKGY

-703 CHTRAHFDFVEC
+703 CHTRAHFDFIEC
-715 DPVFQ
+715 DPVFK
-720 PEALSLFPKWMLELI
+720 PEALSLFPKWMLDMI
-735 ADDLRQGVT
+735 ANDLRQGVT
-744 FLHPVAGDYDIAQQ
+744 FLHQVAGDYDIGQT
-758 SSNYELSVLNA
+758 SSNYELSVLNS

>member
-6 TNVTLYRFKT
+6 TNVTLYRFKS

-33 NAGAVF
+33 NAGAIF
-39 DLPSAL
+39 DLSSAL

-57 EMEIKLEMD
+57 ELEIKLEMD

-77 YDYCVIQ
+77 YDYAIVQ

-141 TREHKYRFAKSK
+141 TREHKDRFAKSK
-153 TGNSYLPVIDR
+153 TGKSYLPIIDR

-173 RRTSKEAIEL
+173 HRTSKEAIEL

-220 FQKTLKAAKDTLAYA
+220 LQKTLKAAEDTLSVNPSSGY
-235 DIPEAVSL
+235 PNSSSV
-243 YFTLPEASDLSVE
+243 YFCLCESYSTKVAFNQLSSQNTRV
-256 GYMLTGGTTPGR
+256 
-268 TVTLGEEADIDGRR
+268 VTLGETAQIDGRD
-282 CVVMAAR
+282 CIVLAAR
-289 IWTGK
+289 
-294 KAGDN
+294 
-299 FLQSYFYK
+299 
-307 VWYDKNGIFV
+307 VWYDYKSATSTSGAYLYKLWYDRNGLFV
-317 KEEQVGTF
+317 KEEQVGGIENLLNNIT
-325 YDHMFKIVAPR
+325 APK

-345 AWPTSMAAILR
+345 AWPTSIAAILR

-371 ERIVAESDVDRTALG
+371 ERIVAESDIDRTAIG

-396 PFDRDASGYL
+396 PFDRDDAGYL

-422 DLESTIEWRPSG
+422 DLESTISFTPKGRELYLPSM
-434 RNKILHLP
+434 
-442 KLSAKPTETTDGKG
+442 SAKPTEKTDGKAG
-456 ASLLLEPKVFSSEF
+456 ALQLEPKVYSSEF
-470 QFSKLVYDSFS
+470 RFSKLVYDSFS

-490 FNLNLSETG
+490 FNSNLSEIG

-512 MVSEFDF
+512 MVSEFDLT
-519 SLYSWPGYSASE
+519 LYSWPGFSAEE
-531 FILTPIWTED
+531 FILSPVWSED

-595 VGIAATFTPGVGI
+595 VGIAATFATGGL
-608 AAAPYAVSA
+608 AAPYAVSA

-627 IGKTAAENERGNA
+627 IGKTVAENQRGNA

-682 NAARSFFYLKGY
+682 ASARAFFYLKGY

-703 CHTRAHFDFVEC
+703 CHTRAHFDFIEC
-715 DPVFQ
+715 EPVFQ

-744 FLHPVAGDYDIAQQ
+744 VMHPVAGDYDIGQT
-758 SSNYELSVLNA
+758 SSNFELSVLNS

>member
-6 TNVTLYRFKT
+6 TNVVLYRFKA

-39 DLPSAL
+39 DLSSAL

-77 YDYCVIQ
+77 YDYCLIQ

-131 ASFLSDRTRV
+131 AGFLSDRTRV
-141 TREHKYRFAKSK
+141 TREHKDRFALSK
-153 TGNSYLPVIDR
+153 TGNSYLPIIDR

-183 SENVKTGKGFDWTA
+183 PENVKTGKGFDWTA

-206 SSPISSFLVADEPL
+206 TSPISSFLVADEPL
-220 FQKTLKAAKDTLAYA
+220 FQKTLKAAKDTLAFA

-243 YFTLPEASDLSVE
+243 YFTLPEASDKTVE
-256 GYMLTGGTTPGR
+256 GYISTGGASPSR
-268 TVTLGEEADIDGRR
+268 TITLGEEADIDGRR

-289 IWTGK
+289 IWTGRK
-294 KAGDN
+294 EPAA
-299 FLQSYFYK
+299 FLYTYFFK
-307 VWYDKNGIFV
+307 EWYDKNGLFV
-317 KEEQVGTF
+317 KEEQVGLGL
-325 YDHMFKIVAPR
+325 DQMVKIIAPR
-336 CARVFSGTS
+336 CARVFSGSS

-356 LPTLSAFFKK
+356 LPTLTAFFKK

-371 ERIVAESDVDRTALG
+371 ERISAENEIDRTALG

-406 PEGCFV
+406 PDGCFV
-412 VAGKILLARD
+412 VAGKILLASAS
-422 DLESTIEWRPSG
+422 LESTISFTPKGRDLYLPSMT
-434 RNKILHLP
+434 
-442 KLSAKPTETTDGKG
+442 AKPTEATEGKST
-456 ASLLLEPKVFSSEF
+456 ALQLEPKVCSSEF
-470 QFSKLVYDSFS
+470 RFSKLVYDSFS
-481 IVLKGEDSY
+481 IVLKGEDTY
-490 FNLNLSETG
+490 FNSNLSETG

-531 FILTPIWTED
+531 FILSPIWTED

-595 VGIAATFTPGVGI
+595 VGIAATFATGGL
-608 AAAPYAVSA
+608 AAPYAVSA
-617 ATGFASSIAN
+617 STGFLSSIAN
-627 IGKTAAENERGNA
+627 IGKNAAENQRGNA

-682 NAARSFFYLKGY
+682 DSARAFFYLKGY

-703 CHTRAHFDFVEC
+703 CHTRAHFDFIEC

-720 PEALSLFPKWMLELI
+720 PEALSLFPKWMLDLI

-744 FLHPVAGDYDIAQQ
+744 FLHPVSGDYDIAQT
-758 SSNYELSVLNA
+758 SSNYELSVLNS

>member
-6 TNVTLYRFKT
+6 TNVVLYRFKA

-28 DLPLD
+28 DLPFVIPQ
-33 NAGAVF
+33 AIF

-57 EMEIKLEMD
+57 ELEIKLEMD

-77 YDYCVIQ
+77 YDYAIVQ

-110 RVRLLFDELNFMSAI
+110 RVRLSFDELNFMSAI
-125 GSADGI
+125 GADNGI
-131 ASFLSDRTRV
+131 AGFLSDRTRV
-141 TREHKYRFAKSK
+141 TREHKDRFAKSK
-153 TGNSYLPVIDR
+153 TGNSYLPIIDR

-173 RRTSKEAIEL
+173 RRTSKEEIEDDKL
-183 SENVKTGKGFDWTA
+183 DWTA
-197 FYFSDGTDA
+197 FYFADGTDPD
-206 SSPISSFLVADEPL
+206 SPIASYLAPSEAMS
-220 FQKTLKAAKDTLAYA
+220 QKTVKAAKDTLAYA

-336 CARVFSGTS
+336 CARVFSGTT
-345 AWPTSMAAILR
+345 AWPTSLPAILR
-356 LPTLSAFFKK
+356 LKRLTAFFKK
-366 DVDDL
+366 DVMAVDQL
-371 ERIVAESDVDRTALG
+371 VAESSIERTSLG
-386 LKKAICLPYR
+386 LKKAICLPYK
-396 PFDRDASGYL
+396 PFNRNADGYL
-406 PEGCFV
+406 PDGAVV
-412 VAGKILLARD
+412 VAGKVLLANPDTENTFEWIPPGRWS
-422 DLESTIEWRPSG
+422 DLM
-434 RNKILHLP
+434 LP
-442 KLSAKPTETTDGKG
+442 RLPAKPTETPDGK
-456 ASLLLEPKVFSSEF
+456 AAALRDEPKVFSSEF
-470 QFSKLVYDSFS
+470 RFAKIVYDSFA
-481 IVLKGEDSY
+481 IVLKGEESY
-490 FNLNLSETG
+490 FNLSLSEIG

-512 MVSEFDF
+512 MVSEFELT
-519 SLYSWPGYSASE
+519 LYSWPGYAPEE
-531 FILTPIWTED
+531 FILKPIWSED

-546 IINRNNETPVYT
+546 VINRNNETPVYT
-558 SAYLDYLRTGY
+558 SGYLDYLRTGY

-627 IGKTAAENERGNA
+627 IGKNAAENERGNA

-646 QAQGASVAGNS
+646 QSQGASVAGNS

-682 NAARSFFYLKGY
+682 NSARSFFYLKGY

-715 DPVFQ
+715 DPVFK
-720 PEALSLFPKWMLELI
+720 PEALSLFPKWMLDLI

-744 FLHPVAGDYDIAQQ
+744 FLHPVAGDYDIGQT

>member
-6 TNVTLYRFKT
+6 TNVTLYRFKA

-39 DLPSAL
+39 DLSSAL

-57 EMEIKLEMD
+57 ELEIKLEMD

-77 YDYCVIQ
+77 YDYAIIE
-84 ADGGTGR
+84 ADATTR
-91 VNKLP
+91 SLMLP
-96 YFIEKIDRVSDQVV
+96 FFIDKIDRVSDQVV

-131 ASFLSDRTRV
+131 GIYLSDRTRV
-141 TREHKYRFAKSK
+141 TREHKDRFAKSK
-153 TGNSYLPVIDR
+153 TGKSYLPIIDR

-183 SENVKTGKGFDWTA
+183 PENVKTGKGFDWTA

-220 FQKTLKAAKDTLAYA
+220 FQKTKKAAKDTLAYA
-235 DIPEAVSL
+235 DIPEYVSL
-243 YFTLPEASDLSVE
+243 YFALPEASDKTVE
-256 GYMLTGGTTPGR
+256 AFVATGYDGTR
-268 TVTLGEEADIDGRR
+268 TITLGEEADIEGRH

-289 IWTGK
+289 IWTGRK
-294 KAGDN
+294 DGAT
-299 FLQSYFYK
+299 FLYTYFFK
-307 VWYDKNGIFV
+307 EWYDKNGLFV
-317 KEEQVGTF
+317 KEEQVGIGL
-325 YDHMFKIVAPR
+325 DRMVKIEGPR
-336 CARVFSGTS
+336 CARVFSGAS

-356 LPTLSAFFKK
+356 LPTLTAFFKK

-371 ERIVAESDVDRTALG
+371 ERIVAESDIDRTALG

-396 PFDRDASGYL
+396 PFDRDGSGYL

-422 DLESTIEWRPSG
+422 DLESTISFTPKG
-434 RNKILHLP
+434 RDFMLP
-442 KLSAKPTETTDGKG
+442 AMNTKPTEATDGK
-456 ASLLLEPKVFSSEF
+456 ATALRLEPKVYSSEF
-470 QFSKLVYDSFS
+470 RFSKLVYDSFS

-490 FNLNLSETG
+490 FNSNLSEIG

-531 FILTPIWTED
+531 FILSPVWTED

-595 VGIAATFTPGVGI
+595 VGMAATFSPWGL

-627 IGKTAAENERGNA
+627 IGKTAAENQRGNA

-646 QAQGASVAGNS
+646 QAQGASVSGNS

-682 NAARSFFYLKGY
+682 DSARSFFYLKGY

-715 DPVFQ
+715 DPVFT
-720 PEALSLFPKWMLELI
+720 PEALSLFPKWMLDLI

-744 FLHPVAGDYDIAQQ
+744 FLHQVAGDYDIAQQ

>member
-6 TNVTLYRFKT
+6 TNVTLYRFKS

-33 NAGAVF
+33 NLGAIF

-57 EMEIKLEMD
+57 EIEIKLEMD
-66 SAFAIPVNVED
+66 SAFAIPASVED
-77 YDYCVIQ
+77 YDYAIIQ

-91 VNKLP
+91 VNNLP

-110 RVRLLFDELNFMSAI
+110 RVRLLFDELNFMSSI

-141 TREHKYRFAKSK
+141 TREHKDRFAKSK

-183 SENVKTGKGFDWTA
+183 PENVKTGKGFDWTA
-197 FYFSDGTDA
+197 FYFSDGSDA

-220 FQKTLKAAKDTLAYA
+220 FQKTLKAAKDTLAFA

-243 YFTLPEASDLSVE
+243 YFTLPEASDKTVE
-256 GYMLTGGTTPGR
+256 GYMLTGGATPGR
-268 TVTLGEEADIDGRR
+268 TVTLGEEADIEGRH

-307 VWYDKNGIFV
+307 LWYDKNGLFV

-325 YDHMFKIVAPR
+325 YERMFKIIAPR

-356 LPTLSAFFKK
+356 LPTLTAFFKK
-366 DVDDL
+366 DVYDL
-371 ERIVAESDVDRTALG
+371 ERIVAESDIDRTALG

-396 PFDRDASGYL
+396 PFDRDDAGYL

-422 DLESTIEWRPSG
+422 DLESTISYTPKG
-434 RNKILHLP
+434 RDLRLP
-442 KLSAKPTETTDGKG
+442 YMTAKPTESTNGK
-456 ASLLLEPKVFSSEF
+456 ASALQLEPKVYSSEF

-481 IVLKGEDSY
+481 IVMKGEDSY
-490 FNLNLSETG
+490 FNSNLSEIG

-531 FILTPIWTED
+531 FILTPIWSED

-595 VGIAATFTPGVGI
+595 VGIAATFATGGL
-608 AAAPYAVSA
+608 AAPYAVSA

-627 IGKTAAENERGNA
+627 IGKTAAENQRGNA

-682 NAARSFFYLKGY
+682 NAARAFFYLKGY

-703 CHTRAHFDFVEC
+703 CHNRAHFDFVEC

-720 PEALSLFPKWMLELI
+720 PEALSLFPKWMLDLI

-744 FLHPVAGDYDIAQQ
+744 VMHAVSGDYDIAQQ

>member
-6 TNVTLYRFKT
+6 TNVTLYRFKS

-33 NAGAVF
+33 NAGAIF
-39 DLPSAL
+39 DLSSAL

-77 YDYCVIQ
+77 YDYAIVQ

-141 TREHKYRFAKSK
+141 TREHKDRFAKSK
-153 TGNSYLPVIDR
+153 TGKSYLPIIDR

-220 FQKTLKAAKDTLAYA
+220 LQKTLKAAEDTLSVNPSSGY
-235 DIPEAVSL
+235 PNSSSV
-243 YFTLPEASDLSVE
+243 YFCLCESYSTKVAFNQLSSQNTRV
-256 GYMLTGGTTPGR
+256 
-268 TVTLGEEADIDGRR
+268 VTLGETAQIDGRD
-282 CVVMAAR
+282 CIVLAAR
-289 IWTGK
+289 
-294 KAGDN
+294 
-299 FLQSYFYK
+299 
-307 VWYDKNGIFV
+307 VWYDYKSATSTSGAYLYKLWYDRNGLFV
-317 KEEQVGTF
+317 KEEQVGGIENLLNNIT
-325 YDHMFKIVAPR
+325 APK

-345 AWPTSMAAILR
+345 ARPTSMAAILR
-356 LPTLSAFFKK
+356 LPTLDIFFKK

-371 ERIVAESDVDRTALG
+371 DRIVADSDIDRTALG

-396 PFDRDASGYL
+396 PFDRDDAGYL

-412 VAGKILLARD
+412 VAGKILLASAS
-422 DLESTIEWRPSG
+422 LESTISFTPKGRELYLPSM
-434 RNKILHLP
+434 
-442 KLSAKPTETTDGKG
+442 SAKPTEATDGK
-456 ASLLLEPKVFSSEF
+456 ATALQLEPKVFSSEF
-470 QFSKLVYDSFS
+470 RFSKLAYDSFS
-481 IVLKGEDSY
+481 IVLKGEESY
-490 FNLNLSETG
+490 FNSNLSEIG
-499 NDKIVFKFFASPS
+499 NNKVVFKFFASPS
-512 MVSEFDF
+512 MVSEFDLT
-519 SLYSWPGYSASE
+519 LYSWPGYSAEE
-531 FILTPIWTED
+531 FILSPVWSED

-546 IINRNNETPVYT
+546 IINRNNETPVFT

-581 MQGLGIAISAINAG
+581 MQGLGIAISAINSG
-595 VGIAATFTPGVGI
+595 VGIAATFATGGL
-608 AAAPYAVSA
+608 AAPYAVSA

-627 IGKTAAENERGNA
+627 IGKTAAENQRGNA

-682 NAARSFFYLKGY
+682 NSARAFFYLKGY
-694 ATDEIKAPS
+694 ATDEIKAPT
-703 CHTRAHFDFVEC
+703 CHSRAHFDFIEC
-715 DPVFQ
+715 EPVFQ

-744 FLHPVAGDYDIAQQ
+744 VMHPVNGDYDIAQT
-758 SSNYELSVLNA
+758 SSNFELSVLNS

>member
-6 TNVTLYRFKT
+6 TNVKLYRFKT
-16 GKAFTKGQRFAL
+16 GKAFAKGQRFAL

-33 NAGAVF
+33 NAGAIF

-57 EMEIKLEMD
+57 EMEIKLELD

-77 YDYCVIQ
+77 YDYAIIQ

-91 VNKLP
+91 VNNLP

-141 TREHKYRFAKSK
+141 TREHKDRFALSK

-173 RRTSKEAIEL
+173 RRRSKEAIEL
-183 SENVKTGKGFDWTA
+183 PENVKTGKGFDWTA

-235 DIPEAVSL
+235 DIPGNVSL
-243 YFTLPEASDLSVE
+243 YFALPEAKDLSVE
-256 GYMLTGGTTPGR
+256 AWTGMNPHAAR
-268 TVTLGEEADIDGRR
+268 TLTLGEEAIIDGRE

-289 IWTGK
+289 LWTGEK
-294 KAGDN
+294 PSTGGY
-299 FLQSYFYK
+299 FVQSYLYK
-307 VWYDKNGIFV
+307 MWFDKNGLFV
-317 KEEQVGTF
+317 KEEQVGDF
-325 YDHMFKIVAPR
+325 FAGMGEIKGPK

-356 LPTLSAFFKK
+356 LNPLTAFFKK

-371 ERIVAESDVDRTALG
+371 ERISAESEIDRTAIG

-412 VAGKILLARD
+412 VAGKILLAGD
-422 DLESTIEWRPSG
+422 DLESTIEFTPKG
-434 RNKILHLP
+434 RDLRLP
-442 KLSAKPTETTDGKG
+442 YMTAKPTEKTDGKAG
-456 ASLLLEPKVFSSEF
+456 ALQLEPKVYSSEF
-470 QFSKLVYDSFS
+470 RFSKLVYDSFS
-481 IVLKGEDSY
+481 IVLKGEDTY
-490 FNLNLSETG
+490 FNSNLTETG

-531 FILTPIWTED
+531 FILTPVWTED

-595 VGIAATFTPGVGI
+595 VGLAATFTPGVGI

-617 ATGFASSIAN
+617 ATGFVSSIVN
-627 IGKTAAENERGNA
+627 IGKNAAENERGNA

-675 SVEPRLI
+675 TVEPRLI

-720 PEALSLFPKWMLELI
+720 PEALSLFPKWMLDLI

-744 FLHPVAGDYDIAQQ
+744 FLHAVAGDYDIAQQ
-758 SSNYELSVLNA
+758 SSNYELSVLNS